1 MTSIDFP
8 VSRAILLTGAGFT
21 HNFGGFLDRTM
32 WAEIHNRIQQSG
44 EPRLIQLIK
53 SRFDYEELYHTV
65 VNGEDY
71 TPHEKS
77 ALIDAVLKAYEALD
91 GLVRDY
97 NNRYLNTTFID
108 LDRVNDLIARFAGQR
123 YEKGFV
129 FTLNQDLFIER
140 YYSSQQKL
148 VYPGVSVNSIRF
160 NIGRDK
166 ELEQEDLARIPTQQE
181 ELQRYKSGLKSL
193 GDLYY
198 VKLHGSYDW
207 RDAHNQKKLVIGVT
221 KHEQIEIEPILS
233 WYFELFE
240 EVLSL
245 PERRLLIIGYG
256 FRDPHINEVL
266 AKSIIDSKLKIFV
279 VNPTDPERF
288 QETTLGNTGSHKRT
302 LWDGIIGY
310 YPFSLEEFFPYGTSS
325 TQHYRTLLENLFDN

>member
-8 VSRAILLTGAGFT
+8 VSRAIFLTGAGFT
-21 HNFGGFLDRTM
+21 HNFGGFLARSM

-53 SRFDYEELYHTV
+53 SRFNYEELYHTV
-65 VNGEDY
+65 VNGKDY
-71 TPHEKS
+71 TLHEKS
-77 ALIDAVLKAYEALD
+77 AFIDAVLKAYEALD

-108 LDRVNDLIARFAGQR
+108 LDRVNDLIARFAGQSN
-123 YEKGFV
+123 EKGFF
-129 FTLNQDLFIER
+129 FTLNQDLFVER

-148 VYPGVSVNSIRF
+148 VYPGVSVNYIRF
-160 NIGRDK
+160 NNGRDK
-166 ELEQEDLARIPTQQE
+166 ELVQEDLARIPTQQE
-181 ELQRYKSGLKSL
+181 ELQRHKSELKSL
-193 GDLYY
+193 GGFYY

-207 RDAHNQKKLVIGVT
+207 RDSNNQKKLVIGVT
-221 KHEQIEIEPILS
+221 KDEQIKTEPILS
-233 WYFELFE
+233 WYFELLE

-256 FRDPHINEVL
+256 FRDQHINEVL
-266 AKSIIDSKLKIFV
+266 AKSVIDSGLKIFI

-288 QETTLGNTGSHKRT
+288 QKTTLENTGSHKRT
-302 LWDGIIGY
+302 LWDGIVGY
-310 YPFSLEEFFPYGTSS
+310 YPLSLGEFFPYGTSS
-325 TQHYRTLLENLFDN
+325 TQHYRTLLENLFDH